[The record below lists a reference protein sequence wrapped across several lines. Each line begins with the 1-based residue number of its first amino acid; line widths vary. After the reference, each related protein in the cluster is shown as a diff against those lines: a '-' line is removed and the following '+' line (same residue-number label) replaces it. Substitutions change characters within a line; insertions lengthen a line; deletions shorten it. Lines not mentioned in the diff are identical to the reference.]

1 MKLSMTPVH
10 WTMGTFFSQGTSHM
24 PGVHRKRPLGHTVLD
39 SKMPYEPRHEALKN
53 EHADR

>member
-1 MKLSMTPVH
+1 
-10 WTMGTFFSQGTSHM
+10 M